1 MALES
6 PSDVKSQLLSY
17 HEGLFQQILSAGVAV
32 QLYQSLHTPPC
43 VTFWVTLCS
52 GNISLIPNPQTK
64 QELCWLKVHLNRCLQ
79 AAGGYFIQVGF
90 SFVIKKLEPIYS
102 MLSIILSMS
111 SAPFAGRRL
120 VFVSCR
126 LLSPKCCSSSSLINV
141 FIRELSHNLY
151 SKCQS
156 STTVALKL
164 LSNMQSWQI
173 PAWNT
178 HAVKEETVSQPCKAS
193 QISKQKP
200 LWDMWKGD
208 TNDGRKNSLLEKY
221 DGSDEKDWLHR
232 KPILHYW

>member
-1 MALES
+1 
-6 PSDVKSQLLSY
+6 
-17 HEGLFQQILSAGVAV
+17 
-32 QLYQSLHTPPC
+32 
-43 VTFWVTLCS
+43 
-52 GNISLIPNPQTK
+52 
-64 QELCWLKVHLNRCLQ
+64 
-79 AAGGYFIQVGF
+79 
-90 SFVIKKLEPIYS
+90 
-102 MLSIILSMS
+102 MLSITIFMT

-120 VFVSCR
+120 VIVSCR

-178 HAVKEETVSQPCKAS
+178 HTVKEETVSQPCKAS

-232 KPILHYW
+232 KPILHYWSGNFVKGLSGIARNGLQAVRNVKKTVKKQITTDLSERSFNSVDFGVTWVHHVCFCAVDHQHAGE